1 MATMQA
7 GAQVEFKGHV
17 WTVKDIDLCD
27 ATPLAKA
34 YNESIGV
41 AGFAVLERVGR
52 TVRGSSRVHEAVA
65 RIKTD
70 GTVDK
75 FI

>member
-1 MATMQA
+1 MLQA
-7 GAQVEFKGHV
+7 GSQVEFKGHV
-17 WTVKDIDLCD
+17 WTVRDINFCD
-27 ATPLAKA
+27 STPQAKA

-52 TVRGSSRVHEAVA
+52 MVRGVSRVHEAVA
-65 RIKTD
+65 RIKLD